1 MNREDKRGIFFGV
14 VGVLTL
20 IVAIIGAS
28 LAYFSITAKS
38 SDNAVTVQAATVKI
52 TYKEGDLINVN
63 DLIPSS
69 RDIAFETYT
78 RYLAEET
85 YTVTDPETS
94 EESQVA
100 YEKCKDDNG
109 RTVCGVYTFE
119 VVNEGEDTVNIT
131 AKVVPTALTE
141 GETSFTN
148 LSWALYDVSAVVDP
162 KTEFGTQVATGTVGY
177 SDFNLLT
184 APAPVTNTTPA
195 KYRLFVWLN
204 DTDLPQN
211 EEQGATFKGTIV
223 VDVPEYGDKIT
234 GTIN

>member
-28 LAYFSITAKS
+28 LAYFSISARS
-38 SDNAVTVQAATVKI
+38 SDDAVTVQAATVKI
-52 TYKEGDLINVN
+52 TYTEGDKINVN

-69 RDIAFETYT
+69 KDVAFETYT
-78 RYLAEET
+78 RYLGEET
-85 YTVTDPETS
+85 YTVIDPET
-94 EESQVA
+94 EQETQVA
-100 YEKCKDDNG
+100 YEKCKDDNK

-119 VVNEGEDTVNIT
+119 VANEGEDTVSIT
-131 AKVVPTALTE
+131 AKVVPTALDGAT
-141 GETSFTN
+141 TFTN
-148 LSWALYDVSAVVDP
+148 LSWALYDVTNVTDETS
-162 KTEFGTQVATGTVGY
+162 EFGNQVATGTVGY
-177 SDFNLLT
+177 SEFNLLS
-184 APAPVTNTTPA
+184 APAPVTNTTPV

-211 EEQGATFKGTIV
+211 EEQGAMFKGTIV
-223 VDVPEYGDKIT
+223 VDVPEFGDKIT